1 MFGVQGAESFQAEY
15 QKLIDTWMRR
25 FTEIENSLAQNKSK
39 LNQEKDKEIEKESL
53 GRGDITI
60 SDSEGNILYE
70 KGKTYDI
77 TPKQIQKID
86 EASQLSPSD
95 KLEGLPSLN
104 VEVDGE
110 TFFQSEN
117 EEVLVNR
124 KQPESDV
131 QNRLQGDVKVY
142 LVEDGESELIY
153 GQVGQRTID
162 KLTPE
167 QLNSL
172 SSPDTQAG
180 GLAGLKVKAGEEV
193 IFQADES
200 GNFLINQPE
209 KLTPALAQ
217 IQQLKQE
224 GSRQVQPDWVGGDYP
239 NYVDNYSFNSPEIS
253 DPTADILVE
262 LMAPIIEAM
271 PTVEPEREQQPEP
284 SLMDFLEPESD
295 SQRLEVSKELS
306 STAPYVPEAEQQD
319 GLSALQSA
327 LGEMKPAT
335 LKDVLQGMTTDMEAT
350 AREQEP
356 NPDMEALVKSRLE
369 ERQNPH
375 WWDKVSAKVETMVS
389 RVRDTFTQHRA
400 ASTLKDFAA
409 GMGLQSGE
417 SYQGASYNISRQGKD
432 YTLTDKQGN
441 ELMKFQ
447 SSPLGVKVDKSLP
460 ALDSSHFQ
468 KTEQLRQDLK
478 ETRQPSGAF
487 ISEGAAEGQNLQ
499 RINALTQALSQY
511 AAKNGG
517 VALVEGKFSYDW
529 QANGTGSVIIQD
541 KQGSVLL
548 ATGQGHTRSR
558 MSEKDLQHFEQML
571 PALAS
576 QQSRPPQA
584 QVAVASKGK
593 LGLER

>member
-1 MFGVQGAESFQAEY
+1 MLGVQGAESFQAEY
-15 QKLIDTWMRR
+15 QKLIDAWMRR

-39 LNQEKDKEIEKESL
+39 SNQEKDKGVEKESL

-77 TPKQIQKID
+77 TPEEIQKIE
-86 EASQLSPSD
+86 EASQLSPED

-110 TFFQSEN
+110 TFFQSKN
-117 EEVLVNR
+117 GEVLVNR
-124 KQPESDV
+124 KQPEDV
-131 QNRLQGDVKVY
+131 AQNRLQGDVKVY

-153 GQVGQRTID
+153 GRVGQRTID
-162 KLTPE
+162 KLTPS

-172 SSPDTQAG
+172 ASPDTQAG

-200 GNFLINQPE
+200 GNVLINQPE
-209 KLTPALAQ
+209 KLMPALAQ
-217 IQQLKQE
+217 IQQPEQE
-224 GSRQVQPDWVGGDYP
+224 VSRQVQPDFDYDDYP
-239 NYVDNYSFNSPEIS
+239 DYVDDYSFDSSEIS
-253 DPTADILVE
+253 DPAADILVE

-271 PTVEPEREQQPEP
+271 PTIEPELEEQSEP

-306 STAPYVPEAEQQD
+306 SIALEVPEAEQQD
-319 GLSALQSA
+319 GLSALQDA
-327 LGEMKPAT
+327 LQEMKPAA
-335 LKDVLQGMTTDMEAT
+335 LKDVLQGMATDMEAT
-350 AREQEP
+350 AKEQEP
-356 NPDMEALVKSRLE
+356 NPDMETLVKSRLE

-375 WWDKVSAKVETMVS
+375 WWDKVSTKVETMVS

-409 GMGLQSGE
+409 GMGLQPGE
-417 SYQGASYNISRQGKD
+417 SYQGASYNLSQQGKD

-447 SSPLGVKVDKSLP
+447 SSPMGVKVDKSLP
-460 ALDSSHFQ
+460 ALDFSHFQ

-478 ETRQPSGAF
+478 EARQPSGAF
-487 ISEGAAEGQNLQ
+487 ISEGVAEGQNIK
-499 RINALTQALSQY
+499 RINAIAIALSQY

-517 VALVEGKFSYDW
+517 VANVEGKFSYDW
-529 QANGTGSVIIQD
+529 QANDSGSVIIQD
-541 KQGSVLL
+541 KKGSVLL

-571 PALAS
+571 PALAN
-576 QQSRPPQA
+576 QQSRQPSQM
-584 QVAVASKGK
+584 AVASKGK

>member
-15 QKLIDTWMRR
+15 QKLIDTWMQR

-400 ASTLKDFAA
+400 ASTLKDLAA

-558 MSEKDLQHFEQML
+558 MSEKNLQHFEQML

-584 QVAVASKGK
+584 QVTVASKGK

>member
-1 MFGVQGAESFQAEY
+1 MFGVHGAESFQAEY

-25 FTEIENSLAQNKSK
+25 FAEIEDSLSRNQSK
-39 LNQEKDKEIEKESL
+39 PNQKEDKEIEKNPVKL
-53 GRGDITI
+53 DDIKI
-60 SDSEGNILYE
+60 WDSEGNILYE

-77 TPKQIQKID
+77 TPDQIQKLE
-86 EASQLSPSD
+86 EASRLSPDD

-104 VEVDGE
+104 VEIDGE
-110 TFFQSEN
+110 TFFQSKTGEVLINKKPSDLDIQKNQEN
-117 EEVLVNR
+117 EEV
-124 KQPESDV
+124 D
-131 QNRLQGDVKVY
+131 
-142 LVEDGESELIY
+142 
-153 GQVGQRTID
+153 
-162 KLTPE
+162 
-167 QLNSL
+167 
-172 SSPDTQAG
+172 
-180 GLAGLKVKAGEEV
+180 
-193 IFQADES
+193 
-200 GNFLINQPE
+200 
-209 KLTPALAQ
+209 
-217 IQQLKQE
+217 
-224 GSRQVQPDWVGGDYP
+224 DYS
-239 NYVDNYSFNSPEIS
+239 VVAPEIS

-271 PTVEPEREQQPEP
+271 PTVEPEIEQQPEP
-284 SLMDFLEPESD
+284 SLMDSLELEKPESEEAL
-295 SQRLEVSKELS
+295 SGGVELS
-306 STAPYVPEAEQQD
+306 STVPAVPEAEQQD

-327 LGEMKPAT
+327 IGEMKPAV
-335 LKDVLQGMTTDMEAT
+335 LKDVLQGMATDMEAT
-350 AREQEP
+350 AIEQEP
-356 NPDMEALVKSRLE
+356 QPDMEALVKSRLE

-375 WWDKVSAKVETMVS
+375 WWDKVSTKVETMVS

-409 GMGLQSGE
+409 GMGLQPGE
-417 SYQGASYNISRQGKD
+417 SYQGAEYNISREGKD
-432 YTLTDKQGN
+432 YTLTDKQGH

-460 ALDSSHFQ
+460 ALDFSHFQ

-517 VALVEGKFSYDW
+517 VANVEGKFSYDW
-529 QANGTGSVIIQD
+529 QANGSGSVIIQD

-548 ATGQGHTRSR
+548 AVGQGHTRSR

-576 QQSRPPQA
+576 QQSRQPSQM
-584 QVAVASKGK
+584 AVTSKGK
-593 LGLER
+593 QGLER

>member
-1 MFGVQGAESFQAEY
+1 MFGVHGAESFQAEY

-25 FTEIENSLAQNKSK
+25 FTEIEDSINRNQSKPNNEKNK
-39 LNQEKDKEIEKESL
+39 EVEKESL

-70 KGKTYDI
+70 KGKTYNI
-77 TPKQIQKID
+77 TPEQIQQID
-86 EASQLSPSD
+86 EASQLSSSD
-95 KLEGLPSLN
+95 KLEELPSLT

-110 TFFQSEN
+110 TFFKCEN
-117 EEVLVNR
+117 GEVLVNR

-131 QNRLQGDVKVY
+131 QNWRRGDVKVY
-142 LVEDGESELIY
+142 LVEDGESELVY

-172 SSPDTQAG
+172 SSPDKKAG
-180 GLAGLKVKAGEEV
+180 GLAGLKVKVGEEV

-200 GNFLINQPE
+200 GNVLINQPE

-224 GSRQVQPDWVGGDYP
+224 GSRQVQPDSVGSDYP
-239 NYVDNYSFNSPEIS
+239 DYVDDYSFDSPEIS
-253 DPTADILVE
+253 NPTTDILVE

-271 PTVEPEREQQPEP
+271 PTVEPLLEQQPEP

-295 SQRLEVSKELS
+295 SQSLEALAELS
-306 STAPYVPEAEQQD
+306 STAPSVPEAEQQD

-327 LGEMKPAT
+327 LQEMKPAT
-335 LKDVLQGMTTDMEAT
+335 LKDVLQGMATDMETT
-350 AREQEP
+350 AKEQEP
-356 NPDMEALVKSRLE
+356 LLDMEALVQSRLE
-369 ERQNPH
+369 ERQNPN

-409 GMGLQSGE
+409 GMGLQPGE
-417 SYQGASYNISRQGKD
+417 SYQGAEYNISRLGLD

-447 SSPLGVKVDKSLP
+447 SKPLGVKVDKSLP

-478 ETRQPSGAF
+478 ETRQPSEAF

-529 QANGTGSVIIQD
+529 QANGSGSVIIQD
-541 KQGSVLL
+541 KKGLVLL
-548 ATGQGHTRSR
+548 ATGQGYTRSR

-571 PALAS
+571 PALQG
-576 QQSRPPQA
+576 QQSRQPSQM
-584 QVAVASKGK
+584 AVTSKGK
-593 LGLER
+593 QGLER

>member
-1 MFGVQGAESFQAEY
+1 MFGVHGAESFQAEY

-25 FTEIENSLAQNKSK
+25 FAEIEDSLSRNQSQPNHEKNK
-39 LNQEKDKEIEKESL
+39 EVEKESL

-77 TPKQIQKID
+77 TPDQIKTLE
-86 EASQLSPSD
+86 EAS
-95 KLEGLPSLN
+95 KLLPGEVIEGLPSVR
-104 VEVDGE
+104 VEVNGE
-110 TFFQSEN
+110 PFFISDN
-117 EEVLVNR
+117 EEILLNEKVEIAAEID
-124 KQPESDV
+124 QESWESGGSWGAGGASHPSPGEV
-131 QNRLQGDVKVY
+131 KSSGTGKSEVEQGDVAP
-142 LVEDGESELIY
+142 SENHS
-153 GQVGQRTID
+153 
-162 KLTPE
+162 P
-167 QLNSL
+167 SFS
-172 SSPDTQAG
+172 SSP
-180 GLAGLKVKAGEEV
+180 
-193 IFQADES
+193 
-200 GNFLINQPE
+200 
-209 KLTPALAQ
+209 ALN
-217 IQQLKQE
+217 E
-224 GSRQVQPDWVGGDYP
+224 Y
-239 NYVDNYSFNSPEIS
+239 

-271 PTVEPEREQQPEP
+271 PTVEPEIEQQPEP

-306 STAPYVPEAEQQD
+306 STAPEISEAEQQD

-327 LGEMKPAT
+327 IGEMKPAT
-335 LKDVLQGMTTDMEAT
+335 LKDVLQGMATDMEAS
-350 AREQEP
+350 AQEQEP
-356 NPDMEALVKSRLE
+356 QPDMEALVKSRLE

-375 WWDKVSAKVETMVS
+375 WWDKVSTKVETMVS

-409 GMGLQSGE
+409 GMGLQPGE
-417 SYQGASYNISRQGKD
+417 SYQGAEYNISREGKD

-468 KTEQLRQDLK
+468 KTEQLRLDLK
-478 ETRQPSGAF
+478 EARQPSGAF

-517 VALVEGKFSYDW
+517 VAKVEGKFSYDW
-529 QANGTGSVIIQD
+529 QANGSGSVIIQD
-541 KQGSVLL
+541 KKGSVLL
-548 ATGQGHTRSR
+548 AAGQGHTRSR

-584 QVAVASKGK
+584 QVAAAARGK
-593 LGLER
+593 QLER

>member
-1 MFGVQGAESFQAEY
+1 
-15 QKLIDTWMRR
+15 
-25 FTEIENSLAQNKSK
+25 
-39 LNQEKDKEIEKESL
+39 
-53 GRGDITI
+53 
-60 SDSEGNILYE
+60 
-70 KGKTYDI
+70 
-77 TPKQIQKID
+77 
-86 EASQLSPSD
+86 
-95 KLEGLPSLN
+95 LPSLN

-200 GNFLINQPE
+200 GNVLINQPE
-209 KLTPALAQ
+209 KLMPALAQ
-217 IQQLKQE
+217 IQQPEQE
-224 GSRQVQPDWVGGDYP
+224 VSRQVQPDFDYGDYP
-239 NYVDNYSFNSPEIS
+239 DYVDDYSFDSSEIS

-271 PTVEPEREQQPEP
+271 PTVEPEPEQQSEP

-306 STAPYVPEAEQQD
+306 STALEVPEAEQQD

-327 LGEMKPAT
+327 LQEMKPAT
-335 LKDVLQGMTTDMEAT
+335 LKDVLQGMATDMEAT
-350 AREQEP
+350 AKEQEP
-356 NPDMEALVKSRLE
+356 NPDLEALVKSRLE

-389 RVRDTFTQHRA
+389 QVRDTFTQHRA

-409 GMGLQSGE
+409 GIGLQPGE
-417 SYQGASYNISRQGKD
+417 SYQGASYNISRHGKD
-432 YTLTDKQGN
+432 YTLTDKQGT

-478 ETRQPSGAF
+478 EARQPSGAF
-487 ISEGAAEGQNLQ
+487 ISEGAAEGQNIK
-499 RINALTQALSQY
+499 RINAIAIALSQY
-511 AAKNGG
+511 AGKEWG
-517 VALVEGKFSYDW
+517 VANVEGKFSYDW
-529 QANGTGSVIIQD
+529 QANGSGSVIIQD

-576 QQSRPPQA
+576 QQSRPPQT
-584 QVAVASKGK
+584 QVAAAARGK
-593 LGLER
+593 QLER

>member
-1 MFGVQGAESFQAEY
+1 MLGVQGAESFQAEY
-15 QKLIDTWMRR
+15 QKLIDAWMRR

-39 LNQEKDKEIEKESL
+39 SNQDKNKGVEKESL

-77 TPKQIQKID
+77 TPEQIQKIE
-86 EASQLSPSD
+86 EASQLSPED
-95 KLEGLPSLN
+95 KLEELPSLT
-104 VEVDGE
+104 VKVDGE
-110 TFFQSEN
+110 TFFQSKNSEI
-117 EEVLVNR
+117 VVNR
-124 KQPESDV
+124 KQPEDV
-131 QNRLQGDVKVY
+131 APNRLQGDVKVY
-142 LVEDGESELIY
+142 LVEDGESELIH
-153 GQVGQRTID
+153 GRVGQRTID

-172 SSPDTQAG
+172 ASPDTQTG

-200 GNFLINQPE
+200 GNVLINQPE
-209 KLTPALAQ
+209 KLMPALAQ
-217 IQQLKQE
+217 IQQPEQE
-224 GSRQVQPDWVGGDYP
+224 VSRQVQPDFDYGDYP
-239 NYVDNYSFNSPEIS
+239 DYVDDYSFDSSEIS

-271 PTVEPEREQQPEP
+271 PTVEPEPEQQSEP

-306 STAPYVPEAEQQD
+306 STALEVPEAEQQD

-327 LGEMKPAT
+327 LQEMKPAT
-335 LKDVLQGMTTDMEAT
+335 LKDVLQGMATDMEAT
-350 AREQEP
+350 AKEQEP
-356 NPDMEALVKSRLE
+356 NPDLEALVQSRLE
-369 ERQNPH
+369 ERHNPH
-375 WWDKVSAKVETMVS
+375 WWDKVSAKVETIVS

-409 GMGLQSGE
+409 GMGLQPGE
-417 SYQGASYNISRQGKD
+417 SYQGASYNLSRQGKD

-447 SSPLGVKVDKSLP
+447 SSPMGVKVDKSLP
-460 ALDSSHFQ
+460 ALDFSHFQ

-478 ETRQPSGAF
+478 EARQPSGAF
-487 ISEGAAEGQNLQ
+487 ISEGVAEGQNIK
-499 RINALTQALSQY
+499 RINAIAIALSQY

-517 VALVEGKFSYDW
+517 VAKVEGKFSYDW
-529 QANGTGSVIIQD
+529 QANGSGSVIIQD
-541 KQGSVLL
+541 KKGSVLL
-548 ATGQGHTRSR
+548 ATGQEHTRSR

-571 PALAS
+571 PALVS
-576 QQSRPPQA
+576 QQSRQPS
-584 QVAVASKGK
+584 QVTAAARGK
-593 LGLER
+593 QLEH

>member
-1 MFGVQGAESFQAEY
+1 MLGVQGAESFQAEY
-15 QKLIDTWMRR
+15 QKLIDAWMRR

-39 LNQEKDKEIEKESL
+39 SNQDKNKGVEKESL

-70 KGKTYDI
+70 KEKTYDI
-77 TPKQIQKID
+77 TPEQIQKIE
-86 EASQLSPSD
+86 EASQLSPED
-95 KLEGLPSLN
+95 KLEELPSLT
-104 VEVDGE
+104 VKVDGE
-110 TFFQSEN
+110 TFFQSKNSEI
-117 EEVLVNR
+117 VVNR
-124 KQPESDV
+124 KQPEDV
-131 QNRLQGDVKVY
+131 APNRLQGDVKVY
-142 LVEDGESELIY
+142 LVKEGESELIH

-172 SSPDTQAG
+172 ASPDTQAG

-200 GNFLINQPE
+200 GNVLINQPE
-209 KLTPALAQ
+209 KLMPALAQ
-217 IQQLKQE
+217 IQQPEQE
-224 GSRQVQPDWVGGDYP
+224 VSRQVQPDFDYGDYP
-239 NYVDNYSFNSPEIS
+239 DYVDDYSFDSSEIS

-271 PTVEPEREQQPEP
+271 PTVEPEPEQQSEP

-306 STAPYVPEAEQQD
+306 STALEVPKVEQQD

-327 LGEMKPAT
+327 LQEMKPAT
-335 LKDVLQGMTTDMEAT
+335 LKDVLQGMATDMEAT
-350 AREQEP
+350 AKEQEP
-356 NPDMEALVKSRLE
+356 NPDMEALVQSRLK
-369 ERQNPH
+369 ERHNPH

-409 GMGLQSGE
+409 GMGLQPGE
-417 SYQGASYNISRQGKD
+417 SYQGASYNLSRQGKD

-447 SSPLGVKVDKSLP
+447 SSPMGVKVDKSLP
-460 ALDSSHFQ
+460 ALDFSHFQ

-478 ETRQPSGAF
+478 EARQPSGAF
-487 ISEGAAEGQNLQ
+487 ISEGVAEGQNIK
-499 RINALTQALSQY
+499 RINAIAIALSQY

-517 VALVEGKFSYDW
+517 VAKVEGKFSYDW
-529 QANGTGSVIIQD
+529 QANGSGSVIIQD
-541 KQGSVLL
+541 KKGSVLL

-571 PALAS
+571 PALVS

-584 QVAVASKGK
+584 QVAAAARGK
-593 LGLER
+593 QLER

>member
-15 QKLIDTWMRR
+15 QKLIDTWMQR

-400 ASTLKDFAA
+400 ASTLKDLAA

-478 ETRQPSGAF
+478 ATRQPSGAF

>member
-253 DPTADILVE
+253 DPTTDILVE

-369 ERQNPH
+369 ERQNPN

-400 ASTLKDFAA
+400 ASTLKDLAA

-447 SSPLGVKVDKSLP
+447 SSPLGVKVDKSLST
-460 ALDSSHFQ
+460 LDSSHFQ

-478 ETRQPSGAF
+478 EARQPSGAF

-517 VALVEGKFSYDW
+517 VAKVEGKFSYDW
-529 QANGTGSVIIQD
+529 QANGSGSVIIQD

-558 MSEKDLQHFEQML
+558 MSEKDLKHFEQML
-571 PALAS
+571 PALQG
-576 QQSRPPQA
+576 QQSRQPSQM
-584 QVAVASKGK
+584 VAAARGK
-593 LGLER
+593 QLER